1 MQRSKLNFGTSFEEI
16 ISIIP
21 SGLSHSLSNYGMN
34 SANNSN
40 YGMNSANNSN
50 YDLKNEDPIDDVT
63 KSEKKTANSPNLA
76 AEQAFLSAI
85 YNTIAIASFFL
96 IIAIFGLLLSTK
108 LFNFKN

>member
-21 SGLSHSLSNYGMN
+21 SGLSHSL
-34 SANNSN
+34 SN